1 MVSKLIIKWSIKP
14 KLFEVKFLVRNEWES
29 VKKETVK
36 DMQTILKFPVQEIT
50 GIELGASHPQDHSSN
65 HSTSTVGHRGGF
77 SLKILNI

>member
-50 GIELGASHPQDHSSN
+50 GIELLFLEADPALIASNNSAQY
-65 HSTSTVGHRGGF
+65 GIEK
-77 SLKILNI
+77 L